1 MSLQLIFSLLLLFM
15 EPKPFEGSILM
26 SVSAPDVKEGN
37 LVVMLSRYGAK
48 AIFDGSGQAFEFL
61 IPKEDS
67 SAYKL
72 NAYGKTYNIVGLAE
86 SRRLSET
93 LGKFDD
99 YTIEK
104 FSDQTVVGY
113 PCNHFTLKTKKRAFE
128 FWTTSEILN
137 ADDLTKLSGA
147 VTLLGLN
154 PRMIDVMKKA
164 GVAGFPLKLRADEQ
178 GKTLTI
184 AAKKITKKTFPKSSF
199 EIPKDYQKIDGE

>member
-1 MSLQLIFSLLLLFM
+1 MYLQLIYSLLLFFT
-15 EPKPFEGSILM
+15 EAKPFEGSILM

-37 LVVMLSRYGAK
+37 LVVMLSRYGTK
-48 AIFDGSGQAFEFL
+48 AIFDGNGQAFEFL

-72 NAYGKTYNIVGLAE
+72 NTYGKTYNIVGLAE

-99 YTIEK
+99 YAIEK
-104 FSDQTVVGY
+104 LSDETIAGY
-113 PCNHFTLKTKKRAFE
+113 RCNHFTLKTKKRTLE
-128 FWTTSEILN
+128 LWTTSDILN

-154 PRMIDVMKKA
+154 PRMIDVMKTA

-178 GKTLTI
+178 QRTI
-184 AAKKITKKTFPKSSF
+184 TMTAKKVTRKTFPKSSF